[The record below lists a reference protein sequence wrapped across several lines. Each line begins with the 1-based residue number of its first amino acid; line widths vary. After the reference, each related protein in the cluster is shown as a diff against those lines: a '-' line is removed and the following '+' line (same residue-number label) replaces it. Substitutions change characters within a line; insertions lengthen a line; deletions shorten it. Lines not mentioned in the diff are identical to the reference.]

1 MAATIVATHERATA
15 AERIL
20 RAAMILFRERGYHG
34 SSMRTLAR
42 ALRMEAAS
50 LYYHFR
56 SKQEILFAILDRTL
70 DDLLAGVGRAVASA
84 DGPEARLRAAVRFH
98 VLFHTDSQHQAFL
111 SHSELRS
118 LTQANL
124 RMVLTRRDE
133 YERVFRGL
141 LASGARAGV
150 FQVADVRLTAMAI
163 LTMCTGVATWFSDG
177 GRLSPE
183 AIADRYVEMILRTVN
198 VERRGQAC
206 PTTDRSPTRSRRT
219 RPRRCRRSISRCSSA
234 CCGFKRIARSAART
248 ST

>member
-15 AERIL
+15 ERIL
-20 RAAMILFRERGYHG
+20 RAAIVLFRERGYHG

-70 DDLLAGVGRAVASA
+70 DELLAGVGRAVASA

-98 VLFHTDSQHQAFL
+98 VLFHTDSQHEAFL
-111 SHSELRS
+111 SGSELRS
-118 LTQANL
+118 LTHANL
-124 RMVLTRRDE
+124 RLMLTRRDE

-141 LASGARAGV
+141 LASGVRAGV

-177 GRLSPE
+177 GRLAPE
-183 AIADRYVEMILRTVN
+183 AIADRYVEMIMKSV
-198 VERRGQAC
+198 
-206 PTTDRSPTRSRRT
+206 
-219 RPRRCRRSISRCSSA
+219 
-234 CCGFKRIARSAART
+234 KR
-248 ST
+248 

>member
-20 RAAMILFRERGYHG
+20 RAAVALFRERGYHG

-50 LYYHFR
+50 LYYHFA
-56 SKQEILFAILDRTL
+56 SKQEILFAILDHTL

-98 VLFHTDSQHQAFL
+98 VLFHTDSQHEAFL

-124 RMVLTRRDE
+124 RLVLARRDE

-141 LASGARAGV
+141 LASGVRAGV
-150 FQVADVRLTAMAI
+150 FQVSDARLTAMAI

-183 AIADRYVEMILRTVN
+183 AIADRYVEMILKSV
-198 VERRGQAC
+198 
-206 PTTDRSPTRSRRT
+206 
-219 RPRRCRRSISRCSSA
+219 
-234 CCGFKRIARSAART
+234 KR
-248 ST
+248 